1 MPKTGFVALVGRP
14 NVGKS
19 TLLNHLLGEKVS
31 IVSDKP
37 QTTRHRI
44 LGIHSSAGS
53 QVIFVDLPGVH
64 KPGHSLNRRMMKTVY
79 DSLKD
84 VDLLVQIVDAS
95 QSYGKGEQ
103 FVLGL
108 VKSAQKPAILVLN
121 KVDRINKGRVLP
133 MIEFYSAEHGFEEII
148 PLSAL
153 TGDNVNVL
161 MSKIVEK
168 LPEGEFLYPPEYIT
182 DQQERLLVS
191 EMIREKVLNHT
202 REELPYSTAVQI
214 EQWDE
219 SERPNGFVRIL
230 ASIIVEKDNHKK
242 MVIGRGGQMIKTIGS
257 EARQEIERFLGIR
270 KAFLGLN
277 VKVLEHWRDR
287 EELLNTLLACQ

>member
-1 MPKTGFVALVGRP
+1 MGRP

-64 KPGHSLNRRMMKTVY
+64 KPGHLLNRRMMKTVY

-108 VKSAQKPAILVLN
+108 VKSTQKPAILVLN
-121 KVDRINKGRVLP
+121 KIDLINKGRVLP

-161 MSKIVEK
+161 ISKIVEK

-182 DQQERLLVS
+182 DQQERFLVS

-219 SERPNGFVRIL
+219 SERPGGFVRIL

-277 VKVLEHWRDR
+277 VKVLENWRDR
-287 EELLNTLLACQ
+287 EELLNTILACQ